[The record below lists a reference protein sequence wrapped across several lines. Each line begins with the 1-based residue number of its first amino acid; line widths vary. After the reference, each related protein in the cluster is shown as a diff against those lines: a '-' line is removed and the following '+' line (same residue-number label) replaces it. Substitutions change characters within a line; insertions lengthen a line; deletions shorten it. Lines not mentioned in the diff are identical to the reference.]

1 MASGADFKFEFVGRN
16 FTDVFFSLPSLM
28 VSFVIKVHI
37 NENFAKL
44 AESLYLADRTA
55 REAVETRAQM
65 ERRVA
70 QNKKAE
76 QEEKMRAMAAKARWV
91 YLRKMHNK
99 LHIFMVI
106 LFSSSMKIRHNRCSR
121 KLLVAEGS
129 SPSVH
134 TQSEGLVQAL
144 VWFFQRI

>member
-1 MASGADFKFEFVGRN
+1 MWKTSRY
-16 FTDVFFSLPSLM
+16 LL
-28 VSFVIKVHI
+28 KVHI

-76 QEEKMRAMAAKARWV
+76 QEEKMRAMAAKARFV
-91 YLRKMHNK
+91 L
-99 LHIFMVI
+99 I
-106 LFSSSMKIRHNRCSR
+106 
-121 KLLVAEGS
+121 
-129 SPSVH
+129 
-134 TQSEGLVQAL
+134 
-144 VWFFQRI
+144 